1 MRLTTS
7 PTTAR
12 VPTGAPI
19 RPAGPEQPERL
30 SEATGRTFTPR
41 AVRWIVGIGILSL
54 LATLLLSVITARTE
68 PTQETADPNAF
79 SYSAVGHRAY
89 VAILQRLGV
98 DVAVSRHRSA
108 EKASPERPLLVLE
121 PTDTSE
127 DLGHLR
133 SITRTVV
140 EDEVP
145 MIVALPKW
153 TVVERNDDDR
163 WANRIE
169 LLSAYRVTESLS
181 AVSGGLVEAEA
192 VVYLGALSI
201 ARGDTE
207 AGTVSVRGRESGWH
221 LALSPYQL
229 LPDHDDLEPII
240 TVDGIVEGSRTLLAR
255 VRGTNVYL
263 LSDPDIVNTMGIGL
277 GDHAAIAVAI
287 VSEVLGADEVV
298 LDEVNHGF
306 EKAETIWQELFG
318 FPLVLLTLHL
328 AGLLALAL
336 WAAMARFG
344 KPEARPPRVPS
355 GKQTLLDNTAT
366 LLALGRH
373 AGYGAKRYFETTLRA
388 LSRTYGI
395 PPEASESARIEQ
407 LATLALRRGNKT
419 DLRVLARDV
428 AALADRGGARDEHRA
443 RELARRIFSFRKE
456 LTDGHGHLGDS

>member
-1 MRLTTS
+1 MTRLATSASTT
-7 PTTAR
+7 PQ
-12 VPTGAPI
+12 
-19 RPAGPEQPERL
+19 RPEGPDRPERL
-30 SEATGRTFTPR
+30 TEASGRTFTPR
-41 AVRWIVGIGILSL
+41 AVRWIVGVGIVSL
-54 LATLLLSVITARTE
+54 LATLILSVLSVSKE

-89 VAILQRLGV
+89 VALMQRLGI

-108 EKASPERPLLVLE
+108 EKAGPERPLLVLE
-121 PTDTSE
+121 PTDTTAE
-127 DLGHLR
+127 LEHLKR
-133 SITRTVV
+133 ITQTVV
-140 EDEVP
+140 EDQVP

-153 TVVERNDDDR
+153 AVLERNEDER

-169 LLSAYRVTESLS
+169 LLSPYRVTDALS

-192 VVYLGALSI
+192 LVYLGALSI
-201 ARGDTE
+201 ARGDSET
-207 AGTVSVRGRESGWH
+207 GTVSVRGRESGWQLS
-221 LALSPYQL
+221 LAPYQL
-229 LPDHDDLEPII
+229 LSEHDDLEPII
-240 TVDGIVEGSRTLLAR
+240 TVDGVIEGPRTLLAR

-263 LSDPDIVNTMGIGL
+263 LSDPDIVNTMGIGA
-277 GDHAAIAVAI
+277 GDHAAIAVAL
-287 VSEVLGADEVV
+287 VTEVLGADEVV

-306 EKAETIWQELFG
+306 EKAETIWQELLG
-318 FPLVLLTLHL
+318 FPLLLLTLHV

-366 LLALGRH
+366 LLALGHH

-388 LSRTYGI
+388 LSRTYGL
-395 PPEASESARIEQ
+395 PSEASEAARIDL
-407 LATLALRRGNKT
+407 LATLALRRGHKT
-419 DLRVLARDV
+419 DLRVLAREV

-456 LTDGHGHLGDS
+456 LTDGHRSDS